1 VLGQGLTTFFSLD
14 VQTDL
19 RKQFQEIA
27 RRHSPEPRQVYIFM
41 TTAIVRN
48 ILLILILLCV
58 FFPFFGGIFC
68 AFTDT
73 LVLFSCLL
81 AGARHPSI
89 AIAQDT
95 RAMTAILSVVRVSI
109 ISDNLQNAELIQ

>member
-1 VLGQGLTTFFSLD
+1 MATVRMTLQRHPDVRNVDPLFFRFFLTAPRCAGTRTDDFFSLD

-48 ILLILILLCV
+48 ILLILIVC
-58 FFPFFGGIFC
+58 FFP
-68 AFTDT
+68 
-73 LVLFSCLL
+73 LFWRGSLCLY
-81 AGARHPSI
+81 
-89 AIAQDT
+89 
-95 RAMTAILSVVRVSI
+95 
-109 ISDNLQNAELIQ
+109 